1 MNSVRSWNLVVINLV
16 AATIAVSGVAA
27 CSVDSKSKP
36 VALPSKSVS
45 AQVSAGE
52 ANPTEPAQTVTAQ
65 PTVVGPE
72 SLTTNLV
79 DLSAGGRQRKSSF
92 QLKKS
97 FLACVGAQSES
108 DTEVADGE
116 NPSILN
122 VSSEMIA
129 PVTNNEAGDNASDNS
144 TSKAKGRFGF
154 LIVESAED
162 VVGKSILELEKS
174 FIDVA
179 GTASG
184 VSASTLEDELY
195 LNSLQTIA
203 SVIAFNCDVE
213 SESSQCYC
221 ATKPKAKEM
230 VERCLTLFD
239 PSTDE
244 FKAALD
250 GFTEAC
256 GTEATDDGL
265 FKRRKAI
272 VSLLSSYAF
281 ATSR

>member
-1 MNSVRSWNLVVINLV
+1 MNGVRSWNLVVINLL
-16 AATIAVSGVAA
+16 AAVIAVSGVAA
-27 CSVDSKSKP
+27 CSLDSQSKP

-45 AQVSAGE
+45 AKVSAGE
-52 ANPTEPAQTVTAQ
+52 ANPTEPTQTATAQ

-97 FLACVGAQSES
+97 FMACVGAQREG
-108 DTEVADGE
+108 DTEIADAE

-129 PVTNNEAGDNASDNS
+129 PANNNADNASDDS
-144 TSKAKGRFGF
+144 TPRAKGRFGF
-154 LIVESAED
+154 LIVESAEN
-162 VVGKSILELEKS
+162 VVGKSILELETS

-250 GFTEAC
+250 GFAEAC
-256 GTEATDDGL
+256 SAEATADGL